1 MMSLGRTLLRFLF
14 LAAIGHQVTYTFIEG
29 GIFEPTR
36 RRLSTVH
43 PSVDQFA
50 HCHLCV
56 GAWIGIVLA
65 AIYRPRLLADVDGRP
80 PTAAR
85 NVANV
90 AGDAVL
96 IALGTRLWN
105 DALGLLRRDV
115 EVKQT
120 EIEAADESAP
130 IELERAV
137 LPGISIRS

>member
-43 PSVDQFA
+43 PSVDQFV

-56 GAWIGIVLA
+56 GTWIGIVLA

-96 IALGTRLWN
+96 IALGARLWN

>member
-1 MMSLGRTLLRFLF
+1 LLRFLF

-36 RRLSTVH
+36 RRLATLH
-43 PSVDQFA
+43 PSVDQFV

-56 GAWIGIVLA
+56 GTWIGIVLA

>member
-1 MMSLGRTLLRFLF
+1 M
-14 LAAIGHQVTYTFIEG
+14 
-29 GIFEPTR
+29 
-36 RRLSTVH
+36 
-43 PSVDQFA
+43 

-56 GAWIGIVLA
+56 GTWIGIVLA
-65 AIYRPRLLADVDGRP
+65 VIYRPQLLASVDGRP

-85 NVANV
+85 TVANV

-105 DALGLLRRDV
+105 DALGLLRREV
-115 EVKQT
+115 QVKQT
-120 EIEAADESAP
+120 EIEAADESGP

>member
-1 MMSLGRTLLRFLF
+1 MSLGRTLLRFLF

-36 RRLSTVH
+36 RRLSAVH
-43 PSVDQFA
+43 PSVDQFV

-56 GAWIGIVLA
+56 GTWIGIVLA

>member
-1 MMSLGRTLLRFLF
+1 M
-14 LAAIGHQVTYTFIEG
+14 EG

-36 RRLSTVH
+36 RRLSTTH
-43 PSVDQFA
+43 PRVDEFV

-56 GAWIGIVLA
+56 GTWIGIVLA
-65 AIYRPRLLADVDGRP
+65 VIYRPQLLGSVDARP

-105 DALGLLRRDV
+105 DALGLLRREV
-115 EVKQT
+115 QVKQT
-120 EIEAADESAP
+120 EIEAADESGP